1 MRTALILV
9 PLALLA
15 CQQQSSHRERP
26 ADISVARN
34 ADYELQ
40 ARYTRVAGA
49 PALHFTLTWLS
60 KEPVDLYPF
69 ELPWG
74 NSHSLELW
82 ARDASGEELQGH
94 YFIDDPPSQS
104 PVTLS
109 QGKVLEGDFL
119 LSGRFSHIAEALRQ
133 SSVVVMWRYPHRSSK
148 DRPRESVTGRLV
160 IAQEGS

>member
-1 MRTALILV
+1 MRATLILLT
-9 PLALLA
+9 LALLG
-15 CQQQSSHRERP
+15 CQQQIPHRDRP
-26 ADISVARN
+26 ADVSVARN

-40 ARYTRVAGA
+40 ASYTRVAGA
-49 PALHFTLTWLS
+49 PALHFTLKWLS
-60 KEPVDLYPF
+60 REPVDLYPF

-82 ARDASGEELQGH
+82 ARDASGEELQGY
-94 YFIDDPPSQS
+94 YFIDDPPFQS

-109 QGKVLEGDFL
+109 HGKVLEGTFL
-119 LSGRFSHIAEALRQ
+119 LSGRFPRIAGALRQ

-160 IAQEGS
+160 IAQEGP